1 MARMDMTGAMTK
13 AAFWSGK
20 RVLVT
25 GHTGF
30 KGAWL
35 SLWLADMG
43 AQVFGLALAPDTD
56 PALFDQLAIR
66 DRVDH
71 AEIDLRDA
79 ESVTARIQAVAP
91 DIVFHLAAQ
100 PLVRRSYAR
109 PAETWATNVQGTVH
123 VLDAIRMA
131 DRPCTI
137 IVSTTDKVYQNR
149 EWVHGYRESD
159 RLGGHDPYSASKAA
173 TELVISSYRD
183 AFFAGGKV
191 KLASARAGNVIGGG
205 DWAEDRIVPDIVRG
219 LRDGRAIEVRNPRA
233 TRPWQHVL
241 EPLSGYLSYAEHL
254 HGGSVPV
261 SLNFGPDPSANR
273 PVSDL
278 LDVALRHWPGE
289 WRDVSDGNQVHESG
303 RLALS
308 IELARDALGWMPRW
322 RFEDAVAQTIDWYRM
337 VDEGADP
344 LATTRAQIAA
354 FEAGA

>member
-1 MARMDMTGAMTK
+1 MACLGMTEAT
-13 AAFWSGK
+13 FWSGK

-43 AQVFGLALAPDTD
+43 AEVFGLSLAPDTT
-56 PALFDQLAIR
+56 PALFEQLNLHTQL
-66 DRVDH
+66 DH

-79 ESVTARIQAVAP
+79 DAVTRRVATTRP
-91 DIVFHLAAQ
+91 DVIFHLAAQ
-100 PLVRRSYAR
+100 PLVRRSYAQ

-123 VLDAIRMA
+123 LLDAIRRA
-131 DRPCTI
+131 NRTCTV

-149 EWVHGYRESD
+149 EWAHGYRESD

-173 TELVISSYRD
+173 TELVIASYRD
-183 AFFAGGKV
+183 AFFGAADI

-219 LRDGRAIEVRNPRA
+219 LRAGAPIEVRNPAA

-241 EPLSGYLSYAEHL
+241 EPLSGYLSYARHL
-254 HGGSVPV
+254 HSGPVPP
-261 SLNFGPDPSANR
+261 SLNFGPDANANR
-273 PVSDL
+273 PVRDL
-278 LDVALRHWPGE
+278 LDVALAQWPGE
-289 WRDVSDGNQVHESG
+289 WRDTSDAFQVHEAG

-308 IELARDALGWMPRW
+308 IDLARDALGWAPRW
-322 RFEDAVAQTIDWYRM
+322 TFEQAVATTIDWYRD
-337 VDEGADP
+337 VANGAVP
-344 LATTRAQIAA
+344 LQITRAQIAA
-354 FEAGA
+354 FETTP